1 METGGEGTG
10 SEEAVGVLEKG
21 EEGEVSVEGGDG
33 VVEGEGDETTEKT
46 TLLETS
52 AVDEPRLSSSSEKA
66 SSTEETAAAG
76 EQGRPSTSSNT
87 EISSESFDLRPYS
100 LPSVRELFRVLVSFL
115 DPHDRRHP
123 DQMRVM
129 ALRIIHVA
137 LEVAGPSIARHPAL
151 AAIAEDQLCC
161 YLFQL
166 VRSDNM
172 AVLQEALIVASTLL
186 STCRHVLKLQQELY
200 LSYLVACL
208 HPAVEIPREPGID
221 PSLYSGIPQSPKLV
235 KPPPSQQGSGRS
247 TPVPVKDRQK
257 LGLEGGARKPD
268 ARQAMV
274 ENIGVLARMPTF
286 MVDLFVNYDC
296 DEDRA
301 DLCEDMIGLL
311 SRNALPDSATWSTTS
326 VPPLCLDALLRFIQY
341 IAERLDQ
348 TPETEGYPDPE
359 VLREKRR
366 RKKLIIKGANKFNEN
381 PKGGLAYL
389 QEKGIIADAKD
400 PVCVAKFLSGTTRVN
415 KKQLG
420 EFLTKRGNEAILDAF
435 MDQFDFSG
443 KRADEALRMML
454 GTFRLPGEAPLIE
467 RVVVSFSEKYFKS
480 EPEGIADQDSVYVL
494 SYAIIM
500 LNTDQHNPTIKK
512 EARMNEAAFARNLR
526 GVNGGKDF
534 PPEYIHDIFHA
545 ISTNE
550 IILPSEHDN
559 KHAFDYAWKE
569 LLLKSDSAGPL
580 VLCDTNIYDAD
591 MFATTW
597 NAIVSCLFFVFMSAT
612 DDTVYARVITG
623 FDECARIATKYGNS
637 EALDEIVY
645 RLGYISTLSSE
656 GGSNTTL
663 NTEVQV
669 GDNSVMVSE
678 LAVKFGRDVR
688 PQLATLVLF
697 RVVTGSEPVIKKSW
711 KHIIRIWLNLFVN
724 SLIPP
729 FFSTEADKLS
739 LPPIPLQ
746 PPSQVIDRGAKQNE
760 TGFFS
765 AFTSYISSYAAD
777 DPPEPSDEELE
788 STLCTVDCVNQCH
801 MGDVFAN
808 VSSLPSHNLEA
819 LVDSLLAQIPED
831 NGSTVITVKAENIP
845 PSGTNGQK
853 PRQTTAVYDP
863 GLVYILEFCT
873 VLALRDE
880 TTIEVLG
887 KRVVEAIQ
895 EILRDVPRY
904 HPVLIERATFYLFNL
919 LQASYDF
926 DYVRVPILLH
936 TVSSFPKDTLIK
948 TSGLVLRGLK
958 LCIEKPC
965 PLRNEMMTSPDFW
978 VILQTLATNPDSA
991 EAVFEILEKGVIHS
1005 NPSAIMADNYEAS
1018 LSLLNEYA
1026 SMASV
1031 GAVAEQQND
1040 RKVKGRKFIAKKL
1053 EKPSDNKVVERGVRA
1068 LEGIYKLTSR
1078 IPGLMSQSHLE
1089 SREAW
1094 SAYWLPVFQALTTQ
1108 CTNPCREIRHL
1119 AFSSLQ
1125 RTLLS
1130 PDLTSQEEH
1139 DEWTAIFG
1147 EVLFPLILRLLKPEV
1162 FSSDRDG
1169 MSETRVQVASLLSKV
1184 FLQYLVMLSEWEGLL
1199 GLWVRI
1205 IEIMDRLMNSGQGD
1219 SLEEAVPE
1227 NLKNVLLIMASNG
1240 YLVPPSKNP
1249 EREELWN
1256 ETWKRIDRFLPGLRA
1271 DLALDVPEEVVPA
1284 AMGEQQAVQP
1294 QGEEGKVEGAAACF

>member
-1 METGGEGTG
+1 M
-10 SEEAVGVLEKG
+10 
-21 EEGEVSVEGGDG
+21 
-33 VVEGEGDETTEKT
+33 
-46 TLLETS
+46 
-52 AVDEPRLSSSSEKA
+52 
-66 SSTEETAAAG
+66 
-76 EQGRPSTSSNT
+76 
-87 EISSESFDLRPYS
+87 
-100 LPSVRELFRVLVSFL
+100 
-115 DPHDRRHP
+115 
-123 DQMRVM
+123 
-129 ALRIIHVA
+129 
-137 LEVAGPSIARHPAL
+137 
-151 AAIAEDQLCC
+151 
-161 YLFQL
+161 
-166 VRSDNM
+166 
-172 AVLQEALIVASTLL
+172 
-186 STCRHVLKLQQELY
+186 
-200 LSYLVACL
+200 
-208 HPAVEIPREPGID
+208 
-221 PSLYSGIPQSPKLV
+221 
-235 KPPPSQQGSGRS
+235 
-247 TPVPVKDRQK
+247 
-257 LGLEGGARKPD
+257 
-268 ARQAMV
+268 
-274 ENIGVLARMPTF
+274 
-286 MVDLFVNYDC
+286 
-296 DEDRA
+296 
-301 DLCEDMIGLL
+301 
-311 SRNALPDSATWSTTS
+311 
-326 VPPLCLDALLRFIQY
+326 
-341 IAERLDQ
+341 
-348 TPETEGYPDPE
+348 
-359 VLREKRR
+359 
-366 RKKLIIKGANKFNEN
+366 
-381 PKGGLAYL
+381 
-389 QEKGIIADAKD
+389 
-400 PVCVAKFLSGTTRVN
+400 
-415 KKQLG
+415 
-420 EFLTKRGNEAILDAF
+420 
-435 MDQFDFSG
+435 
-443 KRADEALRMML
+443 
-454 GTFRLPGEAPLIE
+454 
-467 RVVVSFSEKYFKS
+467 
-480 EPEGIADQDSVYVL
+480 
-494 SYAIIM
+494 
-500 LNTDQHNPTIKK
+500 
-512 EARMNEAAFARNLR
+512 
-526 GVNGGKDF
+526 
-534 PPEYIHDIFHA
+534 
-545 ISTNE
+545 
-550 IILPSEHDN
+550 
-559 KHAFDYAWKE
+559 
-569 LLLKSDSAGPL
+569 
-580 VLCDTNIYDAD
+580 
-591 MFATTW
+591 
-597 NAIVSCLFFVFMSAT
+597 
-612 DDTVYARVITG
+612 
-623 FDECARIATKYGNS
+623 
-637 EALDEIVY
+637 
-645 RLGYISTLSSE
+645 
-656 GGSNTTL
+656 
-663 NTEVQV
+663 
-669 GDNSVMVSE
+669 
-678 LAVKFGRDVR
+678 
-688 PQLATLVLF
+688 
-697 RVVTGSEPVIKKSW
+697 
-711 KHIIRIWLNLFVN
+711 FVN

-991 EAVFEILEKGVIHS
+991 EAVFEILEKGVINS

-1169 MSETRVQVASLLSKV
+1169 MSETRVQAASLLSKV

-1219 SLEEAVPE
+1219 SLVSFVVMVKGILLLTIDKIGGGCSGEFEECVA
-1227 NLKNVLLIMASNG
+1227 
-1240 YLVPPSKNP
+1240 YY
-1249 EREELWN
+1249 
-1256 ETWKRIDRFLPGLRA
+1256 
-1271 DLALDVPEEVVPA
+1271 
-1284 AMGEQQAVQP
+1284 GE
-1294 QGEEGKVEGAAACF
+1294 